1 MTLDKLILKGAA
13 VRNFLAQLVVML
25 ALIMC
30 AASSK
35 SRNVELVECWGN
47 IAPQRYLPPKGTL
60 MRTDLVQIYL
70 DGQKFWQI
78 RLS

>member
-35 SRNVELVECWGN
+35 SRNGELVECWGN
-47 IAPQRYLPPKGTL
+47 IAPQRDLSPRGTL

-70 DGQKFWQI
+70 DGQKVWQI